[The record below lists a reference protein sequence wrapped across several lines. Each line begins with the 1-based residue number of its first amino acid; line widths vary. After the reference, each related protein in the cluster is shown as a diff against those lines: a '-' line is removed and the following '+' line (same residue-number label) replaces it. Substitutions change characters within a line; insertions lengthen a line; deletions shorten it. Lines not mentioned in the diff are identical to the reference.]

1 MNIEIREIQKK
12 FQDTQVLNIEN
23 NIGFE
28 SHRIH
33 GLIGPNGAGKTTL
46 LRIIAGVDKDYEGE
60 LLYDNKKNHKD
71 IYKEMTYVRQSPY
84 MIKASVKDNILYPLK
99 IRNIVREESESK
111 VECLIKEFRL
121 DELKDKNAKK
131 LSGGEM
137 QRVALARALSFDPK
151 LIILDEPASN
161 LDPEYIEL
169 IEKSLLKRVKNKD
182 LTVIIVTHN
191 ISQAKRICDKL
202 YVMHKGKITEYGDTD
217 IVIKSPKREDTRK
230 FLSFA

>member
-1 MNIEIREIQKK
+1 
-12 FQDTQVLNIEN
+12 
-23 NIGFE
+23 
-28 SHRIH
+28 
-33 GLIGPNGAGKTTL
+33 
-46 LRIIAGVDKDYEGE
+46 
-60 LLYDNKKNHKD
+60 
-71 IYKEMTYVRQSPY
+71 
-84 MIKASVKDNILYPLK
+84 
-99 IRNIVREESESK
+99 
-111 VECLIKEFRL
+111 
-121 DELKDKNAKK
+121 
-131 LSGGEM
+131 M